1 MAFINVEIKAR
12 INSAEEIRNLLMEKS
27 PRVVGLDHQID
38 TYFNVP
44 DGRLKLRQGSIEQHL
59 IAYKRPNISGPKVS
73 EVSLFKSDKD
83 SEDLKQTLTMV
94 LGQKV
99 VVDKK
104 REIFY
109 IGNVKFH
116 IDQVEGLGAF
126 MEIEACEC
134 ESHPDQVAL
143 QEQCDFYQAY
153 FKIKE
158 EQLIHLSYS
167 DLLLNNHDEN

>member
-12 INSAEEIRNLLMEKS
+12 IDSAEKIRNLLLTKA
-27 PRVVGLDHQID
+27 PRIIGLDHQID

-44 DGRLKLRQGSIEQHL
+44 EGRLKLRQGSIEQHL

-109 IGNVKFH
+109 IDNVKFH
-116 IDQVEGLGAF
+116 IDEVEGLGSF

-134 ESHPDQVAL
+134 ESHPNQKSL
-143 QEQCDFYQAY
+143 QSQCDFYLEY
-153 FKIKE
+153 FKIGSG
-158 EQLIHLSYS
+158 QLIHLSYS
-167 DLLLNNHDEN
+167 DLLMNKNEGK

>member
-12 INSAEEIRNLLMEKS
+12 IDSAEKIRNLLLTKA
-27 PRVVGLDHQID
+27 PRIIGLDHQID

-44 DGRLKLRQGSIEQHL
+44 EGRLKLRQGSIEQHL

-104 REIFY
+104 REIF
-109 IGNVKFH
+109 
-116 IDQVEGLGAF
+116 
-126 MEIEACEC
+126 
-134 ESHPDQVAL
+134 
-143 QEQCDFYQAY
+143 
-153 FKIKE
+153 
-158 EQLIHLSYS
+158 
-167 DLLLNNHDEN
+167 